1 MSLRVPT
8 LMALAVTGV
17 DSRCSISK
25 ITSGGGSASDGAT
38 GRGNRLSAS
47 AFACELVSLN
57 FSVYS

>member
-17 DSRCSISK
+17 DSICSISK

-38 GRGNRLSAS
+38 GRGN
-47 AFACELVSLN
+47 
-57 FSVYS
+57 